1 MADGRS
7 KAVLGELADLSSRS
21 NYGIDLVRNLR
32 EPLGAGDIIDVPSIS
47 ALTVATSGAS
57 DVSAQTITT
66 NVLSLNANLQPMIN
80 MEIPLVAK
88 MQLLDGNWAGQVAE
102 QATIQLKNSMDNLLM
117 RDYLA
122 LSLCWVTGAAGAG
135 DVYHINPEA
144 DSLSEDDILNGKAAL
159 LSNDGVE
166 AQNIIFVVSP
176 YAEASI
182 ASIAGFIPNGKM
194 AESGMLGIPQIG
206 TVFGVPVFSSNSIKR
221 NQSVA
226 TTAATAAS
234 SALTCTVATGHG
246 FVPGQV
252 VTTAGLT
259 TNSTNVVVTSTTAT
273 TVVIPTTAGDGAFG
287 DGVGTITDASSRNLM
302 MDKSQIFAA
311 QQKLPSV
318 RTVPYFNR
326 TSDALQISSVWG
338 RIGRAGRCYTVHSP
352 GSSA

>member
-1 MADGRS
+1 
-7 KAVLGELADLSSRS
+7 
-21 NYGIDLVRNLR
+21 
-32 EPLGAGDIIDVPSIS
+32 
-47 ALTVATSGAS
+47 
-57 DVSAQTITT
+57 
-66 NVLSLNANLQPMIN
+66 
-80 MEIPLVAK
+80 
-88 MQLLDGNWAGQVAE
+88 
-102 QATIQLKNSMDNLLM
+102 
-117 RDYLA
+117 
-122 LSLCWVTGAAGAG
+122 
-135 DVYHINPEA
+135 VYHINPEA

-182 ASIAGFIPNGKM
+182 ASIAGFIPNGQM

-226 TTAATAAS
+226 TTAVSVSSLSATA
-234 SALTCTVATGHG
+234 TVAAGHG
-246 FVPGQV
+246 FAPGQV
-252 VTTAGLT
+252 ITTAGLT
-259 TNSTNVVVTSTTAT
+259 TDSTSVVVTSTTST
-273 TVVIPTTAGDGAFG
+273 TVVFPTTAGDGAM
-287 DGVGTITDASSRNLM
+287 GVGTITDASSRNLM

-311 QQKLPSV
+311 QQRLPSV